1 MNPFH
6 FFTRAAVEE
15 FEKRFTQF
23 LVHNPIFQS
32 FAHHSSKKA
41 KELSSKVCVYY
52 IFQKHVSLGK

>member
-23 LVHNPIFQS
+23 LLQRPLFQS
-32 FAHHSSKKA
+32 FAHQTSKKA
-41 KELSSKVCVYY
+41 KELSNKV
-52 IFQKHVSLGK
+52 